1 MRFRF
6 ILTALIL
13 ALTVAGCTPADLPQT
28 DTEEEV
34 NPGTPDPEPA
44 PEPEPD
50 PEPDPDPQPDPE
62 PEPEPAAGSTV
73 YGKVASDGK
82 GVAGVVVSDGNLVT
96 VTDEHGIY
104 QLASDKKHGY
114 VFISVPGGY
123 EVEVDSV
130 FPKFY
135 QYVTNPSKVERV
147 DFELAPTNQD
157 SFNLLV
163 FGDMHLSNR
172 NNDHIQF
179 PRFVN
184 DVKEYMQSKSGEKF
198 YAVTLGDMTDNR
210 YWTSHDY
217 FFDEYK
223 EDIRTL
229 DGLPIF
235 HSIGNHDHRRDVG
248 DDLQASSYYNEHLGP
263 AYYSFNLGQ
272 VHVIVIDNL
281 DFTAADTY
289 SGRINDEQVE
299 WLKKDLEYVSKDT
312 PLFVTMHASYYKYP
326 KTTAEAVVKQT
337 NQATKDLNTLLKGY
351 QDVHIFSAHSHLLWN
366 IDNGNIFEHKSG
378 AVCAA
383 WWVCGYLSPGINLG
397 KDGAPSGYNVVTVN
411 GKDIKWHYKATD
423 HKATEQFA
431 TYDRNTMNLTSN
443 RRVPN
448 ASQTNRQK
456 YEAEAK
462 YWLQKGEENE
472 VYINVWCW
480 DPEWKIEVK
489 EDYFRLDVQQV
500 TVQDPLYLI
509 TTIAKR
515 YNDNDSTEGE
525 KSYTIFKVKA
535 TAPDST
541 LEIKVTDRFGNVYT
555 ESMKRPKAFEIETYK
570 RY

>member
-1 MRFRF
+1 MKFRF

-28 DTEEEV
+28 DTEV
-34 NPGTPDPEPA
+34 DINQGT
-44 PEPEPD
+44 
-50 PEPDPDPQPDPE
+50 QDPE
-62 PEPEPAAGSTV
+62 PEPEPTPEPEPEPKPEPEPEPAQGSTI
-73 YGKVASDGK
+73 YGKVSCEGN
-82 GVAGVVVSDGNLVT
+82 GLPNVVVSDGNLVT
-96 VTDEHGIY
+96 VTDEKGVY
-104 QLASDKKHGY
+104 QLASNKRHGY

-123 EVEVDSV
+123 EVAVDSV
-130 FPKFY
+130 FPQFY
-135 QYVTNPSKVERV
+135 KYVTNPSKVERV
-147 DFELAPTNQD
+147 DFELTPSSQD

-179 PRFVN
+179 PRFAN
-184 DVKEYMQSKSGEKF
+184 DVKSYMQSKPGEKF

-217 FFDEYK
+217 FFNEYK
-223 EDIRTL
+223 RDIRTL

-248 DDLQASSYYNEHLGP
+248 DDLQASSYYNEYLGP
-263 AYYSFNLGQ
+263 EYYSFNLGQ
-272 VHVIVIDNL
+272 VHVVVIDNL

-289 SGRINDEQVE
+289 SGRINDEQFE
-299 WLKKDLEYVSKDT
+299 WLKKDLAYVPKDT

-326 KTTAEAVVKQT
+326 KTTVEAVVKQT
-337 NQATKDLNTLLKGY
+337 NQATKNLNALLKTY

-383 WWVCGYLSPGINLG
+383 WWVCGYLSPGINLT
-397 KDGAPSGYNVVTVN
+397 KDGAPGGYNIVTVN
-411 GKDIKWHYKATD
+411 GKDIKWLYKGTD
-423 HKATEQFA
+423 YSVTEQFT
-431 TYDRNTMNLTSN
+431 TYDRNTMNVTSN

-448 ASQTNRQK
+448 ATQKNRQK
-456 YEAEAK
+456 YEEEAA

-472 VYINVWCW
+472 VYINVWNW

-489 EDYFRLDVQQV
+489 ENYFRLDIQQV

-515 YNDNDSTEGE
+515 YNENDSTEGE

>member
-1 MRFRF
+1 MKLRFL
-6 ILTALIL
+6 LTALIL
-13 ALTVAGCTPADLPQT
+13 AVAFAGCTPEDPAQT
-28 DTEEEV
+28 DQETDV
-34 NPGTPDPEPA
+34 NITPEPEPE

-50 PEPDPDPQPDPE
+50 PDPE
-62 PEPEPAAGSTV
+62 PEPEPEPEPAQGSTI
-73 YGKVASDGK
+73 YGKVSCEGK
-82 GVAGVVVSDGNLVT
+82 GIPNVVVSDGNLVT
-96 VTDEHGIY
+96 VTDEKGVY

-123 EVEVDSV
+123 EVAVDSV
-130 FPKFY
+130 FPEFY
-135 QYVTNPSKVERV
+135 QYVSNPSKVERV
-147 DFELAPTNQD
+147 DFELDASNQD

-184 DVKEYMQSKSGEKF
+184 DVKNYMAGKPGEKF

-217 FFDEYK
+217 FFDEYQN
-223 EDIRTL
+223 DIKAL

-235 HSIGNHDHRRDVG
+235 HSIGNHDHRKDVG
-248 DDLQASSYYNEHLGP
+248 DDLQATSYYNDYLGP

-272 VHVIVIDNL
+272 VHVVVLDNL
-281 DFTAADTY
+281 DFTNSNPGSY
-289 SGRINDEQVE
+289 SERINDEQVA

-312 PLFVTMHASYYKYP
+312 PLFVTLHASYYKYP
-326 KTTAEAVVKQT
+326 KTTAEAVVKKT
-337 NQATKDLNTLLKGY
+337 DQAAKDLNTLLKSY
-351 QDVHIFSAHSHLLWN
+351 QDVHLFSAHSHLLWN

-423 HKATEQFA
+423 FPATTQFA

-462 YWLQKGEENE
+462 YWLQNGEENE

-489 EDYFRLDVQQV
+489 ENYFRLDVEQV

-535 TAPDST
+535 TSPDST
-541 LEIKVTDRFGNVYT
+541 LEIKVTDRFGNVYK
-555 ESMKRPKAFEIETYK
+555 ESMKRPKAFEIETYT